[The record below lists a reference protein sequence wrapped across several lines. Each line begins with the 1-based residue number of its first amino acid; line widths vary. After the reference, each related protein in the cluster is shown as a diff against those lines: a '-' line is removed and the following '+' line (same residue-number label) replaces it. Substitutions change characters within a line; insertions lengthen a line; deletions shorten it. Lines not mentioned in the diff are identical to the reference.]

1 MAVIK
6 VLEPISKAVVYLLK
20 SDGGLSFIEEFHK
33 LLGNLNIIPIALVGL
48 HFQALAVSPLLT
60 HSNIILPFIATTI
73 VYHITYMVIK
83 LQTQDAG
90 PISRFICLVS
100 GIISIELLFTI
111 FLSPFQLIK
120 VHLYLISLMLGG
132 YCLFYTANLVLN
144 CIYSDGK
151 S

>member
-33 LLGNLNIIPIALVGL
+33 LL
-48 HFQALAVSPLLT
+48 
-60 HSNIILPFIATTI
+60 ATTI